1 MSRIDDMP
9 DEVFKALILAG
20 LGLAVVLSVVLVG
33 PGSTRPKLRTTLHWA
48 ICLSAFSFG
57 AGCLFAA
64 IRESDSASHGA
75 IASFGFGV
83 ALTTISYA
91 TFIVSRSKKAGIV
104 ATALAVGTLV
114 AGLVVLGN
122 SGYQEDCGC
131 ASPTTSVTGSAQP
144 G

>member
-1 MSRIDDMP
+1 MKWIDDMP

-20 LGLAVVLSVVLVG
+20 LGLAAVLSAVLVG
-33 PGSTRPKLRTTLHWA
+33 PGSSRPRLRTTLHCA

-57 AGCLFAA
+57 AGCLIAA
-64 IRESDSASHGA
+64 IRESDSSSHGA
-75 IASFGFGV
+75 IASFGSGV

-91 TFIVSRSKKAGIV
+91 AFIVRRSRKSRIV
-104 ATALAVGTLV
+104 ATAFAVCTLV

-131 ASPTTSVTGSAQP
+131 GHPMTTLTE
-144 G
+144 